1 MIRSVLCLT
10 FCVLVVMLLNQKDAH
25 ANDIQ
30 LICQEKQK
38 IGFFYSS
45 KEKQC
50 KPTLMDTSEFS
61 FVLRKPQSKD
71 KKSLDTFKDIL
82 PPAPHAFIAVTTDVG
97 AIYNACP
104 TPPNSGGYM
113 KCVGSGELEVNIN
126 TGRFTKYSSDVMY
139 LFAWEENKDFD
150 IIEPVSVTLGDC
162 RKLF

>member
-25 ANDIQ
+25 A
-30 LICQEKQK
+30 
-38 IGFFYSS
+38 
-45 KEKQC
+45 
-50 KPTLMDTSEFS
+50 
-61 FVLRKPQSKD
+61 
-71 KKSLDTFKDIL
+71 KDIL

-97 AIYNACP
+97 VIFNACP

-113 KCVGSGELEVNIN
+113 KCGGSGELGVNIN